1 MDDKYTEYNAF
12 VTAVIKRAEQKCT
25 NVAIRKLFAMQS
37 TLLSIIYAIL
47 EVGWI
52 PFLMVCGLLLLA
64 PIAFGIALI
73 AFVGVGVGLIIVGA
87 LAIWGGAK
95 AIKLLYKYKFIPLS
109 ICEIGKK
116 YKDNFEFHKGNET
129 YIDNLIEEASDRLI
143 ELWVDKVRTFDWK
156 KLTK

>member
-52 PFLMVCGLLLLA
+52 PFHMVCGLLVLA

-73 AFVGVGVGLIIVGA
+73 AFIGVGIGAIIIAA

-109 ICEIGKK
+109 IYEIGNK
-116 YKDNFEFHKGNET
+116 YKADFDSHKGDEH
-129 YIDNLIEEASDRLI
+129 YIDNLIEVASDSLI
-143 ELWVDKVRTFDWK
+143 DLWVDKVRTFDWK